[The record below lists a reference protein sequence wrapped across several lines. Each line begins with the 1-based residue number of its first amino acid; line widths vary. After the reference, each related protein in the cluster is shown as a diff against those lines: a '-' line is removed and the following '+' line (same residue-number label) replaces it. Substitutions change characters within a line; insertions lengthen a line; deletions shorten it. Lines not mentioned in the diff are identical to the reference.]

1 MKKILLVVAGE
12 GFQHQEYF
20 DTAKVLV
27 DAGFVV
33 VTASDRAQIAIAK
46 NGMQVAVDV
55 LLEKVDPINFDGIF
69 FIGGPGALEHLDN
82 QESNRILNEVMILER
97 PYGAI
102 CIAPRIL
109 ARAHVLVGKR
119 ATGWDGDEELA
130 KIFAQNNVAYIREP
144 VVVDGNIVTANG
156 PAAAHDFG
164 EAIRALFQ

>member
-1 MKKILLVVAGE
+1 MKKILLIVAGE
-12 GFQHQEYF
+12 GFQHQEYL

-164 EAIRALFQ
+164 EAIRALFE